1 MKGLDLLEAE
11 QWSLAPIFGFES
23 PFLALNQ
30 STIINTWAALL
41 LIFIVVLPVGW
52 FLKRKDSIVRFIILS
67 FIQSFVDMTTQAIG
81 SFSFTHFSFITA
93 LFCFIFV
100 CNTLSLIP
108 GLEEPST
115 DLNTTLA
122 LGILS
127 FLYTQI
133 MTIRVAGLW
142 NYIKGYFAP
151 FFIMFPL
158 NVVGKL
164 ASIISISFRLFGN
177 IFGGSIITHIYFG
190 AIESSII
197 GQILGLLLGLNIII
211 VLFFGLFEGFLQA
224 FVFTMLSLTYLS
236 ISLQG
241 EGH

>member
-1 MKGLDLLEAE
+1 MKSLDLLEAE
-11 QWSLAPIFGFES
+11 QWSLAPIFGFEHPLLS
-23 PFLALNQ
+23 LNQ
-30 STIINTWAALL
+30 STIINTWAALI
-41 LIFIVVLPVGW
+41 LIFIVLLPVSW
-52 FLKRKDSIVRFIILS
+52 ILKRKTSVARFIILS
-67 FIQSFVDMTTQAIG
+67 FIQSFVDMTTQALG
-81 SFSFTHFSFITA
+81 TFSFNHFSFITA

-100 CNTLSLIP
+100 CNTLSIIP

-115 DLNTTLA
+115 DLNTTLS
-122 LGILS
+122 LGIIA

-133 MTIRVAGLW
+133 ATIRVSGLW
-142 NYIKGYFAP
+142 SYIKSYFTP

-190 AIESSII
+190 AIQNSII
-197 GQILGLLLGLNIII
+197 SQILGLLLGLNIII